1 MQHKIGI
8 EEHFA
13 IPETM
18 VKPKSSFIRGDAGNP
33 VNDRLLDMMDH
44 RLIEMDD
51 NGIDIMIL
59 SLNSPGI
66 QRICNPED
74 AAATARLANDHLA
87 ETIEK
92 KKNRFRGFAALPMQD
107 PDAAITEMRR
117 AIFEL
122 GLVGV
127 LVNGYS
133 QIDSLEN
140 DVYLDDPRYKPFWAE
155 LEKNGVPFYLHPR
168 DPMPRNAKLMENH
181 PWLGGAAWAFTVEIA
196 THVIRLMTGGLF
208 DDYPGLKML
217 LGHLG
222 EGLPF
227 LVWRSDNMLSKSR
240 RIRMPAKRKLADYL
254 NENIWVTTSGQFHY
268 PPLLCTMLQ
277 MGADRILFSTDYPF
291 EEVCDASNWFD
302 NCQISESDKRK
313 IGRQN
318 AIDLFGL
325 KL

>member
-1 MQHKIGI
+1 MLNKIGI

-18 VKPKSSFIRGDAGNP
+18 AKPKSSFILSGAGNT
-33 VNDRLLDMMDH
+33 VNDRLLDMMDI
-44 RLIEMDD
+44 RLKEMDD
-51 NGIDIMIL
+51 NGIDITIL

-66 QRICNPED
+66 QRISNPRD
-74 AAATARLANDHLA
+74 AVDTARLANDHLA

-107 PDAAITEMRR
+107 PEAAIIEMRR

-122 GLVGV
+122 GMVGV

-133 QIDSLEN
+133 QINSLEN

-155 LEKNGVPFYLHPR
+155 LEKNDVPFYLHPR
-168 DPMPRNAKLMENH
+168 DPMPHNARLLENH

-227 LVWRSDNMLSKSR
+227 LVWRSDNMLGKSR

-254 NENIWVTTSGQFHY
+254 NENVWVTTSGQFHS
-268 PPLLCTMLQ
+268 PPLICTMLQ

-291 EEVCDASNWFD
+291 
-302 NCQISESDKRK
+302 
-313 IGRQN
+313 
-318 AIDLFGL
+318 
-325 KL
+325 